1 MSICKKG
8 ERYKK
13 TFFGSLQGKEM
24 YGSLQGK
31 EMYGEKIHL
40 HKSSKQF
47 IFIWKVFKIA
57 MKFFLEEKT
66 IVFGF
71 YIKKI

>member
-1 MSICKKG
+1 MGSLPLAPPGEPHPQLHHRRQEIHVIVSICKKG

-31 EMYGEKIHL
+31 EMYGEKNT
-40 HKSSKQF
+40 SSQN
-47 IFIWKVFKIA
+47 
-57 MKFFLEEKT
+57 
-66 IVFGF
+66 
-71 YIKKI
+71 Y